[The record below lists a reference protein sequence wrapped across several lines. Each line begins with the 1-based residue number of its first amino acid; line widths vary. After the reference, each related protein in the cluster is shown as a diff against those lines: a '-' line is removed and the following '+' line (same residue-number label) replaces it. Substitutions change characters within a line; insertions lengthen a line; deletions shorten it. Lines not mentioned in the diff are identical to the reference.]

1 MCEHDETVE
10 SLQDV
15 LLRNGFV
22 RCDIAACN
30 CGSWH
35 PRYGLQERWNEV
47 RDALTEAGY
56 LGNYNGNLVLNGVR
70 ELIQKCGERSEDI
83 EKLLETLADIATSKD
98 MTLAIAQSKA
108 RRIYVV
114 MRERYAHFGT
124 GEHHG

>member
-70 ELIQKCGERSEDI
+70 AENRALRTEA
-83 EKLLETLADIATSKD
+83 EKLRRLNAKLIERIEFYQRTFGCQTVSLHDETAP
-98 MTLAIAQSKA
+98 
-108 RRIYVV
+108 
-114 MRERYAHFGT
+114 
-124 GEHHG
+124 